1 MTHTPRLLTLPVPV
15 ISFLVIPNCIPHKT
29 RLRYRIV
36 WSNLGIFSSQYY
48 MLIVLRLLER
58 PDTEEENSTTRSQ
71 PKEFRIE
78 LRRRTRI
85 QQNNEASA
93 VLRMEDKKNKKARMQ
108 FAVKLHIMLED
119 ADNEGN
125 DGIVGWQHDGLS
137 FSIYKPKE
145 FAEKIMPRYF
155 RQTRFRDFQRQV
167 RPLFYQ
173 ALQHDLTVQRGSF
186 SWIELVFLRLTI
198 ALLLTTAILCRYA
211 VIHQQLLYEE
221 RERWCKLGLH

>member
-1 MTHTPRLLTLPVPV
+1 
-15 ISFLVIPNCIPHKT
+15 
-29 RLRYRIV
+29 
-36 WSNLGIFSSQYY
+36 

-221 RERWCKLGLH
+221 RER